1 MISILVLELALYNQ
15 REHLYLLTETINCI
29 YEEQD
34 VCSLRKLISSFLF
47 TSYLYESKHFILR
60 LSFHKLKSEK
70 IQKELASL
78 VPTRAALCKSFLPN
92 LIRQHF
98 RFACTINQTSLE
110 RGER

>member
-1 MISILVLELALYNQ
+1 MISILVVELALYNQ

-47 TSYLYESKHFILR
+47 ISYLYESKHFILR

-70 IQKELASL
+70 IQKFSTYSRGSVQELPAKSDSS
-78 VPTRAALCKSFLPN
+78 ALSICVYN
-92 LIRQHF
+92 
-98 RFACTINQTSLE
+98 
-110 RGER
+110 

>member
-15 REHLYLLTETINCI
+15 REHLYLFDNCI

-70 IQKELASL
+70 NSKGTCKFSTYSRGSVQELPAKSDSS
-78 VPTRAALCKSFLPN
+78 ALSICVCN
-92 LIRQHF
+92 
-98 RFACTINQTSLE
+98 NQTSLE

>member
-70 IQKELASL
+70 NSKGTCKFSTYSRGSVQELPAKSDSS
-78 VPTRAALCKSFLPN
+78 ALSICVYN
-92 LIRQHF
+92 
-98 RFACTINQTSLE
+98 
-110 RGER
+110 